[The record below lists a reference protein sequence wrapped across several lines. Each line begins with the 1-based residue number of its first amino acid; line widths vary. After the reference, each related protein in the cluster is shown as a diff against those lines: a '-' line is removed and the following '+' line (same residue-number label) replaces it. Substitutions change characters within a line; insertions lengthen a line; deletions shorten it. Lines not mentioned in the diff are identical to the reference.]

1 MYKAILLLSLLI
13 FSSFSFAD
21 HHLLSLE
28 ARQSTTEL
36 EITSITLGEGSSVIN
51 VEGKMG
57 EYGRV
62 YVTFTLAI
70 PDGTYTTQGRGY
82 VDEETF
88 FTGSGVGVWHY
99 AGGNIIM
106 YQLVNISDGTINFDR
121 TIINPL
127 NRTAS
132 MDVYIL
138 K

>member
-1 MYKAILLLSLLI
+1 MYKAILLLLLLI
-13 FSSFSFAD
+13 FSSFSFSD
-21 HHLLSLE
+21 HHELSLE
-28 ARQSTTEL
+28 ARQPTSEL

-70 PDGTYTTQGRGY
+70 PDGTYTTQGIGY
-82 VDEETF
+82 VDEETV

-106 YQLVNISDGTINFDR
+106 YQLVNMSDGAINFDR

>member
-1 MYKAILLLSLLI
+1 MYKAILLLSLFI
-13 FSSFSFAD
+13 FSSFSFSD
-21 HHLLSLE
+21 HHELSLE
-28 ARQSTTEL
+28 ARQPTSEL

-70 PDGTYTTQGRGY
+70 PDGTYTTQGIGY
-82 VDEETF
+82 VDEETV

-106 YQLVNISDGTINFDR
+106 YQLVNMSDGAINFDR